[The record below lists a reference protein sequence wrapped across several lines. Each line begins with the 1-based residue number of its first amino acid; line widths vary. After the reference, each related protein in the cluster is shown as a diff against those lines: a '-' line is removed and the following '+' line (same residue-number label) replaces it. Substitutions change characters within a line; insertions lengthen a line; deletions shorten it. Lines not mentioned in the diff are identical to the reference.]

1 MDTGRLRKL
10 QTGTWL
16 LKIFYGSLILDIGLV
31 LYFILSRTFP
41 WSLVLII
48 GLIEFCVFWTGIIL
62 VYLHSG
68 QLGLKPR
75 LFGVLLGFVPIA
87 NLIMLNKIIGI
98 CSREIRLGK
107 IRNKRAKERESLQIC
122 ATKYPILLVH
132 GVFFRDYKHLNYW
145 GRIPKDLE
153 ENGARIY
160 YGNHNSAASV
170 ENSAKELQRRVDQI
184 LEKTGFEKINI
195 IAHSKGG
202 LDTRTLIAN
211 GYGDKVA
218 SLTTINTPHRGCEF
232 ADYFLG
238 KIPKEIQEKIA
249 VKYNAAARKLGD
261 NHPDFIAAVNDLT
274 ALACKKRNEKIKD
287 DSRVFYQSVGS
298 VLQKATSGR
307 FPLNL
312 TYNIVKIFDGENDG
326 LVGVESFP
334 WGEKYTLLRNEKKAR
349 GISHADMIDLNR
361 ENIDGFDVREFYIQL
376 VSDLKKRGY

>member
-1 MDTGRLRKL
+1 MNTQRLKKL
-10 QTGTWL
+10 QIGTL
-16 LKIFYGSLILDIGLV
+16 FLKVFYGSLFLDIVLL
-31 LYFILSRTFP
+31 LYFVFSRTFP
-41 WSLVLII
+41 WQLVLSI
-48 GLIEFCVFWTGIIL
+48 GLIEFFIFWIGILL
-62 VYLHSG
+62 VYLHSE
-68 QLGLKPR
+68 QLGIKPR
-75 LFGVLLGFVPIA
+75 LLGILFGFVPIA

-98 CSREIRLGK
+98 CNREIQLEKERNAREIRRRDYLV
-107 IRNKRAKERESLQIC
+107 C
-122 ATKYPILLVH
+122 ATRYPILLVH

-145 GRIPKDLE
+145 GRIPKDLAK
-153 ENGARIY
+153 NGARIY

-170 ENSAKELQRRVDQI
+170 EDSAKELQRRVDQI
-184 LEKTGFEKINI
+184 LEKTSFEKINI

-202 LDTRTLIAN
+202 LDARVLIAN
-211 GYGDKVA
+211 GYGDKIA

-232 ADYFLG
+232 ADYFLE

-249 VKYNAAARKLGD
+249 AKYNAAARKLGD
-261 NHPDFIAAVNDLT
+261 TYSDFIAAVNDLT
-274 ALACKKRNEKIKD
+274 ASACKKRNEEIKD

-326 LVGVESFP
+326 LVGTESFP